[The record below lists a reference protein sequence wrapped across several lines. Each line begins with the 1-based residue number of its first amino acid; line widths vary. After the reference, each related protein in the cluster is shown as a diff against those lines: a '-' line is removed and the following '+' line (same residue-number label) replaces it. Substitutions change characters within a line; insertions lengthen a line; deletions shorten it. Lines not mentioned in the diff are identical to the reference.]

1 MPNIRAVNGIVEM
14 HPARAISPRPPA
26 PQVIAADR
34 KYRSNRQERQTTE
47 YARLLA
53 QKAYPKQTHQVSPP
67 KAALLAQDLMTSP
80 LTWLPSDSRLLD
92 AWTVMKCMGTHHL
105 PATSVHGTLVEMT
118 SNHDLLPH
126 AQELESINS
135 PGPFATHK
143 LSREMSCRV
152 LSATSTTEICEIA
165 HVLLGEHEGAIPIF
179 DSPPH
184 PVGILTT
191 SDILRAIAHRSP
203 LKLWT

>member
-14 HPARAISPRPPA
+14 HPARAISPRPPVT
-26 PQVIAADR
+26 QVAAADR
-34 KYRSNRQERQTTE
+34 KDRSNRQERQTTE

-53 QKAYPKQTHQVSPP
+53 QKAYPKQTHQVSAP
-67 KAALLAQDLMTSP
+67 KAALLAQDL
-80 LTWLPSDSRLLD
+80 PSDSRLLE

-105 PATSVHGTLVEMT
+105 PATSVHGTSVGMT

-135 PGPFATHK
+135 PGPFATHE

-165 HVLLGEHEGAIPIF
+165 HVLFGEHEGAIPIF

-184 PVGILTT
+184 LVGILTT
-191 SDILRAIAHRSP
+191 SDILRAIVHRSP

>member
-1 MPNIRAVNGIVEM
+1 MPNIRAVNGIVKM
-14 HPARAISPRPPA
+14 HPARAISPRPPVT
-26 PQVIAADR
+26 QVAAADR
-34 KYRSNRQERQTTE
+34 KDRSNRQERQTTE

-53 QKAYPKQTHQVSPP
+53 QKAYPKQTHQVSAP
-67 KAALLAQDLMTSP
+67 KAALLAQDL
-80 LTWLPSDSRLLD
+80 PSDSRLLE

-105 PATSVHGTLVEMT
+105 PAMSVHGTSVGMT

-126 AQELESINS
+126 TQELESINS

-184 PVGILTT
+184 LVGILTT
-191 SDILRAIAHRSP
+191 SDILRAIVHRSP